1 VAGLKLASANQGM
14 NYAELIH
21 VPTVVFQVLLSDKY
35 LRGYMLKDYIF
46 PVQERNL
53 ELCFYLYTL
62 LTFEKLCLLE
72 YIW

>member
-1 VAGLKLASANQGM
+1 M

-21 VPTVVFQVLLSDKY
+21 VPTVVFQVFLSVKY
-35 LRGYMLKDYIF
+35 LCDSILKDYIF

-53 ELCFYLYTL
+53 ELCFYVLIYPADL
-62 LTFEKLCLLE
+62 LLE